1 MGILKDSKP
10 QETPGSAKRR
20 SQQLDF
26 ANLGP
31 LKPGGTVGFLN
42 FRDNTE
48 GRKKDKKKSKA
59 MADDDDMDSDEDE
72 DDRILNQ
79 ADEEEDKDKDN
90 QHLSPDDIKRQGEL
104 AEGLRQIKV
113 RLHIHLFEVSQ
124 LTCISL
130 NVNTRPHRSLGAL
143 GGRVPIQQGL
153 LRHRRLSP
161 RPLQRQHQH
170 LQGPPVQHQK
180 HNSSRIRST
189 ENSLAVH

>member
-1 MGILKDSKP
+1 MGILKDSKT

-48 GRKKDKKKSKA
+48 GPKKDKKKSKA
-59 MADDDDMDSDEDE
+59 MADDDDMDSDDDE

-113 RLHIHLFEVSQ
+113 GLRILFFF
-124 LTCISL
+124 
-130 NVNTRPHRSLGAL
+130 
-143 GGRVPIQQGL
+143 
-153 LRHRRLSP
+153 
-161 RPLQRQHQH
+161 
-170 LQGPPVQHQK
+170 
-180 HNSSRIRST
+180 
-189 ENSLAVH
+189 